1 MADVSA
7 TVVTAVIAAGA
18 GLAGGLLT
26 ASANRSVERF
36 RARAVIAEKANER
49 KLAALERFMLAVNAW
64 IDMLMLIEEQGWKGR
79 GDEQVARVRERDI
92 AYRQL
97 MLLASDELFEWLT
110 TTYWPIERRLRQ
122 GYVRSLRRGETPSA
136 ESQATRRE
144 YSELLGKD
152 MVLRFR
158 PEVHALRN
166 PVEDAERTPGKSYFR
181 LFRRAR

>member
-1 MADVSA
+1 LSDVSA
-7 TVVTAVIAAGA
+7 TVVTAVIAAAA

-36 RARAVIAEKANER
+36 RAHAAVAEKANER

-64 IDMLMLIEEQGWKGR
+64 IDILMLIEEQGWKGR
-79 GDEQVARVRERDI
+79 HEEQMARVRERDI

-97 MLLASDELFEWLT
+97 LLLASDELFEWLT
-110 TTYWPIERRLRQ
+110 TAYWPIERRLRQ
-122 GYVRSLRRGETPSA
+122 GYVRSLRLARNPSP
-136 ESQATRRE
+136 EDQATRRE

-166 PVEDAERTPGKSYFR
+166 PVEDAEGTRGKPDFR
-181 LFRRAR
+181 PFRRAR